1 MSIAIKRQQLVDRLM
16 KVDADKTLEK
26 VEEILIAA
34 EMEVRAEE
42 SMQAIQ
48 DGNVVS
54 LEQFS
59 INTDEWLRKRR
70 TMK

>member
-1 MSIAIKRQQLVDRLM
+1 MNIIAKRQKLVDRLM

-34 EMEVRAEE
+34 EMEARAEE
-42 SMQAIQ
+42 SMQAIR

-70 TMK
+70 AMK

>member
-42 SMQAIQ
+42 SMQAIR

-70 TMK
+70 AMK